1 MRAAW
6 WLGLVASVSGIAVVS
21 VAACSS
27 HGGGGGGDADADA
40 FDAVVR
46 YAFDGV
52 ADDSSGGDGGC
63 APAPVSLDASFPFVP
78 PNPPRAVCT
87 VGQIQTL
94 YDDCWGDG
102 GASACSAF
110 KGDTTNS
117 PCVDCMLT
125 PSTASTWGAM
135 VTSPSGLVIP
145 NVGGCIAVLA
155 AADAGG
161 AADDGGAGCGA
172 EVQAAELCQE
182 QSCALPCQGASTAAG
197 LIELQQCEDQAA
209 TSTCETE
216 VQAALCASAL
226 ADSVCVFPSF
236 QDSFIGLGQLFCA
249 SGDGG

>member
-1 MRAAW
+1 MRAEW
-6 WLGLVASVSGIAVVS
+6 LLGLVAGVSGITVVG

-27 HGGGGGGDADADA
+27 HGAGGGADADADT
-40 FDAVVR
+40 FDGVVR
-46 YAFDGV
+46 YPFDG
-52 ADDSSGGDGGC
+52 AGDDSSGGDGGC
-63 APAPVSLDASFPFVP
+63 APAPLPLDAGFPFVP
-78 PNPPRAVCT
+78 PNPPRSVCT
-87 VGQIQTL
+87 VTQIQTL

-110 KGDTTNS
+110 KDDTTNS
-117 PCVDCMLT
+117 PCVACMVT
-125 PSTASTWGAM
+125 PSTASTWGAVVM
-135 VTSPSGLVIP
+135 FPSGLVIP